1 MVACLGGGGAFGFG
15 VHFGVARALQEFGVP
30 LTGAPV
36 LGTSAGAWTGAALS
50 LGVNLDRVMAPWA
63 REPERR
69 FGHRSV
75 DTVRA
80 VFTDAP
86 APGLF
91 GVAARL
97 SGRRVLLSAERL
109 GVIDVVAASASP
121 PPLAVPHAI
130 ERRRYIDAGLLS
142 ICSVDLAPAA
152 DLLVV
157 VAPIAGPHMG
167 AMGRFGDRQ
176 TRRNIRQWRREHGG
190 EVLYLRPNRSSPL
203 LPATAF
209 RACSILSALSPLE
222 RPRKL
227 WPPAV
232 WRHSSGAAR
241 RPLRWC
247 GNACGHRAPDRIWR
261 RIRGPRSR

>member
-1 MVACLGGGGAFGFG
+1 MVACLGGGGAYGIG
-15 VHFGVARALQEFGVP
+15 LHFGVAQALQEFGLP

-36 LGTSAGAWTGAALS
+36 LGTSGGAWAGAALE
-50 LGVNLDRVMAPWA
+50 LGVELGEVMAPWA
-63 REPERR
+63 RQPERR

-86 APGLF
+86 APALF

-97 SGRRVLLSAERL
+97 SGRRALLSAERF

-121 PPLAVPHAI
+121 PPFAVPHEI
-130 ERRRYIDAGLLS
+130 EHHRYIDAGLLS

-157 VAPIAGPHMG
+157 VAPIAGPYMG
-167 AMGRFGDRQ
+167 AMGRLWDRQ

-190 EVLYLRPNRSSPL
+190 EVLYLRPNRELAAAAGSGVSSLFDPQRAQ
-203 LPATAF
+203 PA
-209 RACSILSALSPLE
+209 
-222 RPRKL
+222 
-227 WPPAV
+227 
-232 WRHSSGAAR
+232 GAAAQTLTTR
-241 RPLRWC
+241 RLEVFER
-247 GNACGHRAPDRIWR
+247 RSPDTVALVRQR
-261 RIRGPRSR
+261 MRSPGA